1 MANQVV
7 AGTNAGYDL
16 SEEIRKQK
24 AAELEG
30 ALASLKG
37 AYDKSMGGLDSAE
50 AKLPQTYE
58 AARNEVAAQSA
69 RSARAFDE
77 RAVAAGLN
85 TGTAGQAGLARS
97 STLRRD
103 LANIGQQEAN
113 ARNEL
118 DLQRAGIE
126 ADYQA
131 ALAKARAEGDASLAN
146 ALYNE
151 MVRVQELNRQDSIL
165 QAEREYAAGRDAVA
179 DKQWQDA
186 FDYQQEQDAQA
197 YQQWLQQMAYQKE
210 QDALAQQNWQTSF
223 DYGKEQDAQAYQQW
237 LQQMAYQKEQDAID
251 NVYRQSVFDYEK
263 NLVGS
268 SGGSSVST
276 GSSSGSS
283 QKPAQSVQQTYFPQ
297 PEYEE
302 EEEDDYEAPAPTPA
316 NKYTGTNFMQDAIDA
331 AMRGDRETA
340 EAALAARAEKMS
352 SPDYHGTGGGTSMEE
367 AYAYIEQLL
376 ADSEEE
382 ATAPKP
388 PRSTDGLTYDNGS
401 LTREK
406 VKEMQRHYHTA
417 ADGLWGANSTANAGG
432 MTAEQA
438 WESYENYKE
447 LDGILS
453 MNRTPMASLG
463 QANAIRGALEAGE
476 ITEDQ
481 AERLLEKYG
490 LM

>member
-7 AGTNAGYDL
+7 TGSNAGYDL

-131 ALAKARAEGDASLAN
+131 ALATARAEGDASLAN

-151 MVRVQELNRQDSIL
+151 MVRVQDLNRQDSIL
-165 QAEREYAAGRDAVA
+165 LAEREYAAGRDAVA

-197 YQQWLQQMAYQKE
+197 YQQWLEQMAYQKE

-237 LQQMAYQKEQDAID
+237 LEQMAYQKEQDALAQKNWQDSFDYGKEQDAID
-251 NVYRQSVFDYEK
+251 NAYRQSVFDHEK
-263 NLVGS
+263 GLAGS
-268 SGGSSVST
+268 SGGSSGGVGKT
-276 GSSSGSS
+276 
-283 QKPAQSVQQTYFPQ
+283 PAQPVQQEYFPK
-297 PEYEE
+297 PESDEPE
-302 EEEDDYEAPAPTPA
+302 PAP
-316 NKYTGTNFMQDAIDA
+316 NKYTGTNYMQDAIDA

-352 SPDYHGTGGGTSMEE
+352 SPDYKGTGGGTSMEE

-376 ADSEEE
+376 AESEEPE
-382 ATAPKP
+382 
-388 PRSTDGLTYDNGS
+388 RDTDGRTYDNGS
-401 LTREK
+401 LTREQ
-406 VKEMQRHYHTA
+406 VKEMQRHYHAA
-417 ADGLWGANSTANAGG
+417 ADGLWGTNSTANAGG

-463 QANAIRGALEAGE
+463 QANAIRGALEDGS